1 MTMTMAEK
9 MAQERSLL
17 NQLAL
22 DRLTKATVGILAEH
36 YKFDAEEALRLLGA
50 QPPKTAAADKEAK
63 KRRAP
68 LPWREGV
75 VRGGDM
81 CQALDYKGGL
91 FTQCEARAQGSS
103 QWCAKCARHGQKYGT
118 VAQRVAQGEAFAD
131 SKGRPPACYASVLAT
146 AGFTREDAQSEAS
159 ARGQPPL
166 PDTVFVPRAK
176 KPRAKKA
183 PAPVLAPTG
192 LPDLNTVLD
201 EALADPDPVPTP
213 VPVVPAQIS
222 ETVVAPVPTPVPVVV
237 APVAAKPKATKP
249 KVDPRKP
256 VAWEFR
262 GTKYGKNAVNEV
274 FAVLADGKFGEA
286 RLGVYN
292 DVSKDLDLDPNE
304 DSENED
310 VEDEDEDEAEDRC

>member
-1 MTMTMAEK
+1 MAEK

-63 KRRAP
+63 KKRAP

-166 PDTVFVPRAK
+166 PDTVFMPRAK
-176 KPRAKKA
+176 KPRAKKAA

-201 EALADPDPVPTP
+201 EALADPVPAPVLVPA
-213 VPVVPAQIS
+213 PVVAAP
-222 ETVVAPVPTPVPVVV
+222 APV
-237 APVAAKPKATKP
+237 VAAKPKATKP
-249 KVDPRKP
+249 KVDPTKP

-274 FAVLADGKFGEA
+274 FAVLADGKFGEV
-286 RLGVYN
+286 RVGVYN

-310 VEDEDEDEAEDRC
+310 VEDEDEDRC